1 MDWKKHAER
10 LAAETVHPSSRWA
23 ASLAATPR
31 HVFVPRWWTRGA
43 EGWELHD
50 GPSDEREWREAAY
63 SNRTLVTRVGP
74 HHADDAQPGTVPEG
88 LPTSS
93 STLPSLVIDM
103 YRHAV
108 LTDEC
113 DVLVTTGTG
122 YGTALACRRLGDK
135 HVTSIDVDPALVE
148 LAGHRLESIGLNPQT
163 AVCDIT
169 DPLPGT
175 YDRIVATVSVRPI
188 PVSWLAALR
197 PGGRLVTTIAHTG
210 LIVTADKTEDGGAF
224 GRIELD
230 MAGFMATRHGADYE
244 PTGTGEVYEQA
255 KRAEGEDVSRG
266 RYPVLYVPDA
276 WDVWSMLELAVP
288 GIDHRKMDHDDG
300 ETRTVWLLHPD
311 GSWARAEG
319 RRTDPPTVHQSGPR
333 RLWEELER
341 IRHRLNTEGS
351 LPVYGAMVRIY
362 PDGTTRL
369 KRGDWT
375 ATIN

>member
-23 ASLAATPR
+23 ACLAATPR
-31 HVFVPRWWTRGA
+31 HVFVPRWWMRGE
-43 EGWELHD
+43 EGWELCD
-50 GPSDEREWREAAY
+50 GPADERAWREAAY

-74 HHADDAQPGTVPEG
+74 LHADDAEPGTVPEG

-103 YRHAV
+103 YRHAM

-135 HVTSIDVDPALVE
+135 HVTSIDVDPVLVKS
-148 LAGHRLESIGLNPQT
+148 AGDRLESIGLHPQM

-224 GRIELD
+224 GRIEPD
-230 MAGFMATRHGADYE
+230 MAGFMATRHGVDYE
-244 PTGTGEVYEQA
+244 PTGTGEVYEHA
-255 KRAEGEDVSRG
+255 KRAEGEGVSRG

-288 GIDHRKMDHDDG
+288 GIDHRTMDHADG

-333 RLWEELER
+333 RLWDELER

-362 PDGTTRL
+362 PDGTTCL

-375 ATIN
+375 ATVA